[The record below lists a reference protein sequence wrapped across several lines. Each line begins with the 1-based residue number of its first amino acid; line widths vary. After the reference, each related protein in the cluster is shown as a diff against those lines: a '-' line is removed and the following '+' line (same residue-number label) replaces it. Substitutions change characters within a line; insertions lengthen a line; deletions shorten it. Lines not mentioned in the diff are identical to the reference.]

1 LHNKNA
7 LLRRQL
13 TMTLNLAWQ
22 GMLNLKL
29 MPEADLMGCTAP
41 CRSF

>member
-1 LHNKNA
+1 MSKKLNLLSSLFELLHNKNA

-29 MPEADLMGCTAP
+29 MP
-41 CRSF
+41 